1 MSFEPNTNTYSVVYD
16 VSESHHGTRLD
27 SFLKEKYRKRSREK
41 LKDAIESGS
50 IQVIRNQG
58 NHVSLGKL
66 KASSTLILGDQVKVI
81 SRRTPEPEVNMEY
94 SIIHEDEHLII
105 IDKPAN
111 LPVHPAGKYFY
122 NSLLTDLRMKN
133 MNYYLVHR
141 IDKETS
147 GILVMSKTEIA
158 CAPLVE
164 QFSSRKVKKTYLAI
178 VKGKISERLVIDT
191 PMGRDLN
198 SYLGLKMTTYERG
211 QGQEAITEVEP
222 LSHHR
227 NKNGDFTLVKC
238 FPKTGRQHQIR
249 VHLASVDHPIVGD
262 KLYGLPESEALK
274 YYERQFVSA
283 EAQARLLLPRH
294 ALHAHQI
301 KFEHPITGKP
311 LSFESKLPKQLSEF
325 LGM

>member
-1 MSFEPNTNTYSVVYD
+1 MSFEPATLNYSVTYE
-16 VSESHHGTRLD
+16 VSEGHHGTRLD

-41 LKDAIESGS
+41 LKEAIESGS
-50 IQVIRNQG
+50 IEVIRNQG
-58 NHVSLGKL
+58 NHVALGKL

-81 SRRTPEPEVNMEY
+81 SRRTPEPEVNMDY
-94 SIIHEDEHLII
+94 SVIHEDEHLLI

-164 QFSSRKVKKTYLAI
+164 QFSSRTIKKTYLAI
-178 VKGKISERLVIDT
+178 VKGTIQDRLVINAA
-191 PMGRDLN
+191 MGRDLN
-198 SYLGLKMTTYERG
+198 SYLGLKMTTLES
-211 QGQEAITEVEP
+211 GQEAITEIEP
-222 LSHHR
+222 VSQHK
-227 NKNGDFTLVKC
+227 NKHGEFTLVKC

-249 VHLASVDHPIVGD
+249 VHLASIGHPIVGD

-274 YYERQFVSA
+274 FYERQFVSP
-283 EAQARLLLPRH
+283 EAQAKLLLPRH

-301 KFEHPITGKP
+301 TLDHPMTHKP
-311 LSFESKLPKQLSEF
+311 LSFESKLPKQLSDF
-325 LGM
+325 LGIL